1 MRHRIDH
8 RVFDRHSE
16 HRTAMFRNMVT
27 SLLELER
34 IETTVEKAKDLR
46 RIAEKMITLGKKGGL
61 ARLRRA
67 LRTVKSKE
75 VAKKLFGPLAERYR
89 DRPGG
94 YTRIIRT
101 GRRLGDGAH
110 MAIIELVDAAPLAP
124 RKVKEKGEANK
135 TEKQEKPGTRK
146 PEKEK
151 SKKPDKEKAKKTM
164 KADKS
169 KKQDAPKKKAKAGT
183 KKSGQA

>member
-27 SLLELER
+27 SLLKAER

-61 ARLRRA
+61 ANLRRA
-67 LRTVKSKE
+67 LRTVKEKE
-75 VAKKLFGPLAERYR
+75 VAHKLFGPLAERYR

-94 YTRIIRT
+94 YTRIIKI
-101 GRRLGDGAH
+101 GRRLGDGAK
-110 MAIIELVDAAPLAP
+110 MAIIELVDSAPLAP
-124 RKVKEKGEANK
+124 RKVKEKGEAK
-135 TEKQEKPGTRK
+135 KQEKPETHK

-151 SKKPDKEKAKKTM
+151 IKKPDKEKAKKTG

-169 KKQDAPKKKAKAGT
+169 KKQEAPKKKAKAGT
-183 KKSGQA
+183 KRSGQA

>member
-27 SLLELER
+27 SLLKAER

-61 ARLRRA
+61 ANLRRA
-67 LRTVKSKE
+67 LRTVKEKE
-75 VAKKLFGPLAERYR
+75 VAQKLFGPLAERYR
-89 DRPGG
+89 DRQGG
-94 YTRIIRT
+94 YTRIIKI
-101 GRRLGDGAH
+101 GRRLGDGAK
-110 MAIIELVDAAPLAP
+110 MAIIELVDSAPLAP
-124 RKVKEKGEANK
+124 RKVKEKGEAK
-135 TEKQEKPGTRK
+135 KQEKPETQK
-146 PEKEK
+146 LEKEK
-151 SKKPDKEKAKKTM
+151 IKKPDKEKAKKTG

-169 KKQDAPKKKAKAGT
+169 KKQEAPKKKAKAGT
-183 KKSGQA
+183 KRSGQA

>member
-27 SLLELER
+27 SLLKAER

-61 ARLRRA
+61 ANLRRA
-67 LRTVKSKE
+67 LRTVKEKE
-75 VAKKLFGPLAERYR
+75 VAQKLFGPLAERYR

-94 YTRIIRT
+94 YTRIIKI
-101 GRRLGDGAH
+101 GRRLGDGAK
-110 MAIIELVDAAPLAP
+110 MAIIELVDSAPLAP
-124 RKVKEKGEANK
+124 RKVKEKGEAK
-135 TEKQEKPGTRK
+135 KQEKPETQK
-146 PEKEK
+146 LEKEK
-151 SKKPDKEKAKKTM
+151 IKKPDKEKAKKTG

-169 KKQDAPKKKAKAGT
+169 TKQEAPKKKAKAGT
-183 KKSGQA
+183 KRSGQA